1 MMKYFFCPQAL
12 LCSKFV
18 SSDLCDFVLR
28 RIEDQ
33 KMKDMTSI
41 FLLCLPHVNRYT
53 EVRRTSLLVTA
64 KIIGDQS

>member
-1 MMKYFFCPQAL
+1 MKHYFCPQAL

-33 KMKDMTSI
+33 KMKDMTSV
-41 FLLCLPHVNRYT
+41 FLLCLSHVNRYT
-53 EVRRTSLLVTA
+53 EVRRRTSSLVTA